1 MRSSSTGCL
10 QDFGAIGGGAGGGGA
25 GGAGGECASGE
36 CASGEGAGGGHGGS
50 ERGGS
55 ERGGSGHRGSAH
67 GGSERGGSERA
78 GSGRESG
85 RIGALAAH
93 VLATAL
99 AAAFSTK
106 PNKPEPVTSRELP
119 PPVPRTDGAIYQA
132 GQEMALF
139 ADLKARRVGDV
150 LTIVLNEATT
160 ASKNA
165 ATTTSRTSAVTDTG
179 PALFGKSITTKGVP
193 ILDTTLSGS
202 HTFDGEGTASQGNSF
217 VGSLTVTVTEVK
229 SNGNLVVVGDKTL
242 KLNQGDE
249 FIHISG
255 MVRPADVAT
264 NNTVTSDKI
273 ADAHISYSGK
283 GVIANANRMG
293 WLTRFFNSVLSP
305 F

>member
-1 MRSSSTGCL
+1 MSKSRILLSAAA
-10 QDFGAIGGGAGGGGA
+10 AI
-25 GGAGGECASGE
+25 
-36 CASGEGAGGGHGGS
+36 
-50 ERGGS
+50 
-55 ERGGSGHRGSAH
+55 
-67 GGSERGGSERA
+67 
-78 GSGRESG
+78 
-85 RIGALAAH
+85 LAATG
-93 VLATAL
+93 LAGCSL
-99 AAAFSTK
+99 LPSHDHK
-106 PNKPEPVTSRELP
+106 PDPATTRVLP
-119 PPVPRTDGAIYQA
+119 PPTPRTDGAIYQA

-150 LTIVLNEATT
+150 LTIVLNEATA

-179 PALFGKSITTKGVP
+179 PTIFGKSITTKGVP

-217 VGSLTVTVTEVK
+217 VGSLTVTVTEVQ

-255 MVRPADVAT
+255 VVRPADVAT

-273 ADAHISYSGK
+273 ADARISYSGK